1 MAEAMNHEV
10 PALAVRGRI
19 NAKNYKAYRG
29 HRARLGTAPHVP
41 GDGQFWEV
49 IWDGI
54 KGKKAQTF
62 HKDFIEVVRDG
73 DN

>member
-1 MAEAMNHEV
+1 MAGAMNHEV
-10 PALAVRGRI
+10 PTMAVRVRI
-19 NAKNYKAYRG
+19 NAKNYKAYHG

-49 IWDGI
+49 IWDGM
-54 KGKKAQTF
+54 KKKKAQTF
-62 HKDFIEVVRDG
+62 HKDFIEIVRDG